1 MEIVF
6 RAAVIFFFLFIM
18 MRGLGKRELSE
29 LSPFELVVLVTMGDL
44 VQQGVTQ
51 DDTSIT
57 GAILSAGTMG
67 LLAFGL
73 SYVSYKSPRASR
85 LLEGIPVVVI
95 RDGELL
101 EKAVRI
107 ERLTVEEVMEE
118 LREHG
123 ISDLNDIALG
133 ILETDGGFSFIKQ
146 TH

>member
-1 MEIVF
+1 
-6 RAAVIFFFLFIM
+6 M

-73 SYVSYKSPRASR
+73 SYFSFKSPRASR

-95 RDGELL
+95 RDGVLL
-101 EKAVRI
+101 EQVVRI
-107 ERLTVEEVMEE
+107 ERLSDEDVMEG

-123 ISDLNDIALG
+123 ISDMSDIALG

-146 TH
+146 AH